1 MQNMS
6 TNSNST
12 ADQRATYTAIIESAM
27 AEAKAQGATAA
38 EASVGIETGLSVS
51 VRMGDVETLEYHH
64 DKGLGVTVYIGNSK
78 GSANTSDLSIEA
90 IRAAVRAA
98 CGIARH
104 TAADKYSGIADREL
118 LAWNYPDLDLCHPWD
133 VTAEQA
139 VELAL
144 ECENVARGFDPRI
157 VNSEGSSVSTHQGF
171 HVYGNSHGF
180 VGAYPS
186 TRHSLSC
193 TVIGEDASGGM
204 QRDYWYSTSRRS
216 SEMESAADVGRR
228 AAERTVARLDARR
241 LPTGQVPVLFASEVA
256 SGLVGHFLRAV
267 GGGSLYRKTTFLLD
281 SLGTQVFPDWLHMYE
296 EPHISGALGS
306 APFDSDGVATNARD
320 LVRGGVLQGYI
331 LDVYSARRLGMKTT
345 GNAGG
350 VHNLTV
356 EGGKLDRDALMKQM
370 NRGLLITELMGQGVN
385 GVTGD
390 YSRGASGFWVEN
402 GEIQYPVEEIT
413 VAGNL
418 KDMYKNIVAVGND
431 IDPRRSMKVG
441 SILVEKMTV
450 AGE

>member
-1 MQNMS
+1 MS
-6 TNSNST
+6 ST
-12 ADQRATYTAIIESAM
+12 SAERATYTAIIESAI

-38 EASVGIETGLSVS
+38 EASVGVETGLSVS

-64 DKGLGVTVYIGNSK
+64 DKGLGVTIYIGNSK
-78 GSANTSDLSIEA
+78 GSANTSDLSADA

-104 TAADKYSGIADREL
+104 TAADQYSGIADRDL
-118 LAWNYPDLDLCHPWD
+118 LAWDYPDLDLCHPWA

-144 ECENVARGFDPRI
+144 ECEGVARGFDPRI
-157 VNSEGSSVSTHQGF
+157 VNTEGASVSTHQGF

-180 VGAYPS
+180 VGGYPS
-186 TRHSLSC
+186 SRHSLSC
-193 TVIGEDASGGM
+193 TVIGEDANGGM
-204 QRDYWYSTSRRS
+204 QRDYWYTTSRRS
-216 SEMESAADVGRR
+216 SEMESAEAVGKR
-228 AAERTVARLDARR
+228 AAERTVARLNARR
-241 LPTGQVPVLFASEVA
+241 LPTGQVPVLFTSEVA
-256 SGLVGHFLRAV
+256 SGLIGHFLRAV

-281 SLGTQVFPDWLHMYE
+281 SLNTQVFPDWLHMYE
-296 EPHISGALGS
+296 EPHIRGALGS
-306 APFDSDGVATNARD
+306 APFDGDGVATHAHD
-320 LVRGGVLQGYI
+320 LVRDGVVKSYI
-331 LDVYSARRLGMKTT
+331 LDVYAARRLGMRTT

-356 EGGKLDRDALMKQM
+356 RGGDLDRDALIKQM
-370 NRGLLITELMGQGVN
+370 NRGLVITELMGQGVN

-402 GEIQYPVEEIT
+402 GEIQFPVEEIT

-441 SILVEKMTV
+441 SILMDKMTV

>member
-1 MQNMS
+1 MS
-6 TNSNST
+6 ST
-12 ADQRATYTAIIESAM
+12 AAERATYTAIIESAI

-38 EASVGIETGLSVS
+38 EASVGVETGLSVS

-64 DKGLGVTVYIGNSK
+64 DKGLGVTIYIGNSK
-78 GSANTSDLSIEA
+78 GSANTSDLSADA

-104 TAADKYSGIADREL
+104 TAADQYSGIADRDL
-118 LAWNYPDLDLCHPWD
+118 LAWEYPDLDLCHPWA

-144 ECENVARGFDPRI
+144 ECEGVARGFDPRI
-157 VNSEGSSVSTHQGF
+157 VNTEGASVSTHQGF

-180 VGAYPS
+180 VGGYPS
-186 TRHSLSC
+186 SRHSLSC
-193 TVIGEDASGGM
+193 TVIGEDANGGM
-204 QRDYWYSTSRRS
+204 QRDYWYTTSRRS
-216 SEMESAADVGRR
+216 SEMESAEAVGKR
-228 AAERTVARLDARR
+228 AAERTVARLNARR
-241 LPTGQVPVLFASEVA
+241 LPTGQVPVLFTSEVA
-256 SGLVGHFLRAV
+256 SGLIGHFLRAV

-281 SLGTQVFPDWLHMYE
+281 SLNTQVFPDWLHMYE
-296 EPHISGALGS
+296 EPHIRGALGS
-306 APFDSDGVATNARD
+306 APFDGDGVATHAHD
-320 LVRGGVLQGYI
+320 LVRDGVVKSYI
-331 LDVYSARRLGMKTT
+331 LDVYAARRLGMRTT

-356 EGGKLDRDALMKQM
+356 SGGDLDRDALIKQM
-370 NRGLLITELMGQGVN
+370 NRGLVITELMGQGVN

-402 GEIQYPVEEIT
+402 GEIQFPVEEIT

-441 SILVEKMTV
+441 SILLDKMTV

>member
-1 MQNMS
+1 MS
-6 TNSNST
+6 ST
-12 ADQRATYTAIIESAM
+12 AAERATYTAIIESAI

-38 EASVGIETGLSVS
+38 EASVGVETGLSVS

-64 DKGLGVTVYIGNSK
+64 DKGLGVTIYIGNSK
-78 GSANTSDLSIEA
+78 GSANTSDLSADA

-104 TAADKYSGIADREL
+104 TAADQYSGIADRDL
-118 LAWNYPDLDLCHPWD
+118 LAWDYPDLDLCHPWA

-144 ECENVARGFDPRI
+144 ECEGVARGFDPRI
-157 VNSEGSSVSTHQGF
+157 VNTEGASVSTHQGF

-180 VGAYPS
+180 VGGYPS
-186 TRHSLSC
+186 SRHSLSC
-193 TVIGEDASGGM
+193 TVIGEDANGGM
-204 QRDYWYSTSRRS
+204 QRDYWYTTSRRS
-216 SEMESAADVGRR
+216 SEMESAEAVGKR
-228 AAERTVARLDARR
+228 AAERTVARLNARR
-241 LPTGQVPVLFASEVA
+241 LPTGQVPVLFTSEVA
-256 SGLVGHFLRAV
+256 SGLIGHFLRAV

-281 SLGTQVFPDWLHMYE
+281 SLNTQVFPDWLHMYE
-296 EPHISGALGS
+296 EPHIRGALGS
-306 APFDSDGVATNARD
+306 APFDGDGVATHAHD
-320 LVRGGVLQGYI
+320 LVRDGVVKSYI
-331 LDVYSARRLGMKTT
+331 LDVYAARRLGMRTT

-356 EGGKLDRDALMKQM
+356 RGGDLDRDALIKQM
-370 NRGLLITELMGQGVN
+370 NRGLVITELMGQGVN

-402 GEIQYPVEEIT
+402 GEIQFPVEEIT

-441 SILVEKMTV
+441 SILMDKMTV

>member
-1 MQNMS
+1 MS
-6 TNSNST
+6 ST
-12 ADQRATYTAIIESAM
+12 SAERATYTAIIESAI

-38 EASVGIETGLSVS
+38 EASVGVETGLSVS

-64 DKGLGVTVYIGNSK
+64 DKGLGVTIYIGNSK
-78 GSANTSDLSIEA
+78 GSANTSDLSADA

-104 TAADKYSGIADREL
+104 TAADQYSGIADRDL
-118 LAWNYPDLDLCHPWD
+118 LAWDYPDLDLCHPWA

-144 ECENVARGFDPRI
+144 ECEGVARSFDPRI
-157 VNSEGSSVSTHQGF
+157 VNTEGASVSTHQGF

-180 VGAYPS
+180 VGGYPS
-186 TRHSLSC
+186 SRHSLSC
-193 TVIGEDASGGM
+193 TVIGEDANGGM
-204 QRDYWYSTSRRS
+204 QRDYWYTTSRRS
-216 SEMESAADVGRR
+216 NEMESAEAVGRR
-228 AAERTVARLDARR
+228 AAERTVARLNARR
-241 LPTGQVPVLFASEVA
+241 LPTGQVPVLFTSEVA
-256 SGLVGHFLRAV
+256 SGLIGHFLRAV

-281 SLGTQVFPDWLHMYE
+281 SLNTQVFPDWLHMYE
-296 EPHISGALGS
+296 EPHIRGALGS
-306 APFDSDGVATNARD
+306 APFDGDGVATHAHD
-320 LVRGGVLQGYI
+320 LVRDGVVKSYI
-331 LDVYSARRLGMKTT
+331 LDVYAARRLGMRTT

-356 EGGKLDRDALMKQM
+356 RGGDLDRDALIKQM
-370 NRGLLITELMGQGVN
+370 NRGLVITELMGQGVN

-402 GEIQYPVEEIT
+402 GEIQFPVEEIT

-441 SILVEKMTV
+441 SILMDKMTV